1 MTIAL
6 PVQCARGDTGEEAA
20 TNTGWS
26 EGGERG
32 RMCEHQPGHHCQC
45 VSAGAEA
52 ALGDGEGA
60 LHKAA
65 AWIAHGLQGDGQ

>member
-1 MTIAL
+1 MEREAGCVNTNLDTIA
-6 PVQCARGDTGEEAA
+6 
-20 TNTGWS
+20 N
-26 EGGERG
+26 
-32 RMCEHQPGHHCQC
+32 
-45 VSAGAEA
+45 VSVGAGAEA